1 MKNLSIIVPCYN
13 NQNNIEK
20 NILTLKKKMEKIK
33 IKYEII
39 AINDGSKDNTKKK
52 LLQLK
57 SNEKFL
63 KVINNEKNM
72 GKSYSVIRGL
82 RFSSYSHVILIDSDL
97 PYLNVFNNV
106 IKSLEKYDFVFIN
119 RKHKKSSIV
128 NERLNLYQVSRY
140 IIGYIIS
147 LIIRFFLGLNIEGGD
162 TQSGLKGF
170 KKINN
175 IKNFKF
181 ISKLFFLDLEL
192 IHYYKSLNKSF
203 CALPVKYKIVDKSSI
218 KLISFKNF
226 IIVFELLKVIFKLKK
241 L

>member
-1 MKNLSIIVPCYN
+1 
-13 NQNNIEK
+13 
-20 NILTLKKKMEKIK
+20 
-33 IKYEII
+33 
-39 AINDGSKDNTKKK
+39 
-52 LLQLK
+52 
-57 SNEKFL
+57 
-63 KVINNEKNM
+63 M

-82 RFSSYSHVILIDSDL
+82 RFSNYSHVILIDSDL

-106 IKSLEKYDFVFIN
+106 IKNLEKYDFVFIN

-128 NERLNLYQVSRY
+128 NERLNLYQLSRF

-170 KKINN
+170 KKIKK

-192 IHYYKSLNKSF
+192 MYYYKSLNKSF
-203 CALPVKYKIVDKSSI
+203 CALPVKYKIEDKSSI
-218 KLISFKNF
+218 KLISLKNF
-226 IIVFELLKVIFKLKK
+226 IIIFELLKVIFRLKK